1 MIIATNGERPNL
13 KEFAGVNI
21 QVIYLESVPKEW
33 TDFITIFELF
43 LKSCDSTLLIHTCR
57 NKPIDES
64 VFRLNTIEYFDCFD
78 ISSQHLSLVRYS
90 IKWIYAIKIMMFNLL
105 FGLRFFLI
113 EGFLSTRI
121 AKTAIR
127 AKAIQ
132 RISEFVGAPGGV
144 RVNYLSKNP
153 KALIF
158 SRRAASYLIDF
169 NSENIIDVDSVL
181 RSVLRSSNLSFG
193 ALQ

>member
-1 MIIATNGERPNL
+1 MIIATNREIPNP

-21 QVIYLESVPKEW
+21 QVIYLESAPKEW

-43 LKSCDSTLLIHTCR
+43 LKSSDSTLLIHTCR
-57 NKPIDES
+57 NEPIDES
-64 VFRLNTIEYFDCFD
+64 VFRLKTIEYFDCFD

-90 IKWIYAIKIMMFNLL
+90 RKWIHVFKIIVFNLI
-105 FGLRFFLI
+105 FGLKFFLI

-121 AKTAIR
+121 AKTVIR

-132 RISEFVGAPGGV
+132 RISELVGVPRGV

-158 SRRAASYLIDF
+158 SRRAATYLIAF

-181 RSVLRSSNLSFG
+181 RSVLRSSNLSYG